1 MNEMRKEHLSPFLS
15 ILIGVNTAQYS
26 SKDLHEA
33 TINLIEKEIN
43 AQLSFQRF
51 SSLSE
56 VSGDTFIEITPYK
69 INKIPSWTKRND
81 IYDIEN
87 HVAITFS
94 LGKYIAF
101 YFSEKGM
108 KDSVRDNFKS
118 SYLKGIKS
126 VDIAHLNFHFINED
140 SIKMLWLLGIHGK
153 NTFKADSKV
162 LGGNSVA
169 ESLDPLEDQ
178 SYMMSAVRTELG
190 NSSKTIGLNPFKSSI
205 WRGPCKDWE
214 TFEKYTI
221 EILDTLNNNNNNKT
235 NPIGVLASPINDFV
249 GVHDVYDISIIDPD
263 FLSNEPS
270 DHKLN
275 LLRNIRDNYAFEVN
289 SSLSNANIIL
299 KIHNKNILCGEIK
312 VTPSIKD
319 YEVSFNLEILSREK
333 GKKELLDTFSKIFKY
348 PDLIKCWYE
357 SGHAIVNGWI
367 FMTNYRD
374 VVYDNFTW
382 ADFENYNICQEK
394 PMEAEKVDLE
404 LIGRKKSLFCW
415 IKNRWTSQWETKQ
428 EFNTTEKPTGW
439 LYCDDGAGEKADF
452 IHIDDYHDNTII
464 SLIHVKAAKRNS
476 SNRRISVGAHDIVL
490 SQAVKN
496 LRYANRK
503 NLINDL
509 TERAQKSEHKKCW
522 HDNNPSSPEEFINH
536 LKKITS
542 NPNKIKTRV
551 IVIQPHTM
559 KSFYEKN
566 TNSNI
571 KKQLDVLLVS
581 TDNAIKSSGAEFYII
596 GYDG

>member
-15 ILIGVNTAQYS
+15 ILIGVNTAQHS

-51 SSLSE
+51 PSLSE

-87 HVAITFS
+87 HIVITFS

-108 KDSVRDNFKS
+108 KDSVRDNFKT

-221 EILDTLNNNNNNKT
+221 EILDTLNSNNRNNIT
-235 NPIGVLASPINDFV
+235 PIGILASPINDFV
-249 GVHDVYDISIIDPD
+249 GVHDAYDLSIIDPD
-263 FLSNEPS
+263 ILSHEKS
-270 DHKLN
+270 EYKLN
-275 LLRNIRDNYAFEVN
+275 LLRNIRDHYTFEVI
-289 SSLSNANIIL
+289 SSLSGADIIL
-299 KIHNKNILCGEIK
+299 KIHNNNTLCGEIR
-312 VTPSIKD
+312 VTPYIKD
-319 YEVSFNLEILSREK
+319 YEASFKLNIISIEK
-333 GKKELLDTFSKIFKY
+333 NKKEKIDIFSKIFNH
-348 PDLIKCWYE
+348 PELIKCWYE
-357 SGHAIVNGWI
+357 SGHAIVNGWV

-374 VVYDNFTW
+374 VVYDDFRW
-382 ADFENYNICQEK
+382 ADFEDYNICQEK
-394 PMEAEKVDLE
+394 PMAEEKVNLE
-404 LIGRKKSLFCW
+404 LIGLKKSLFCW
-415 IKNRWTSQWETKQ
+415 VKNRWTSKWGRGQP
-428 EFNTTEKPTGW
+428 FNTTEKPTGW

-452 IHIDDYHDNTII
+452 IHIDNYDNNIII
-464 SLIHVKAAKRNS
+464 SLIHVKAAKSDS

-503 NLINDL
+503 NLIHDL
-509 TERAQKSEHKKCW
+509 SERAKKSEHKKCW
-522 HDNNPSSPEEFINH
+522 HHNKPTAPENFIAH
-536 LKKITS
+536 LRTLTA
-542 NPNKIKTRV
+542 NPNQIKTRV
-551 IVIQPHTM
+551 IVIQPHTR

-596 GYDG
+596 GYHD

>member
-169 ESLDPLEDQ
+169 ESLDPL
-178 SYMMSAVRTELG
+178 G
-190 NSSKTIGLNPFKSSI
+190 
-205 WRGPCKDWE
+205 
-214 TFEKYTI
+214 
-221 EILDTLNNNNNNKT
+221 
-235 NPIGVLASPINDFV
+235 
-249 GVHDVYDISIIDPD
+249 
-263 FLSNEPS
+263 
-270 DHKLN
+270 
-275 LLRNIRDNYAFEVN
+275 
-289 SSLSNANIIL
+289 
-299 KIHNKNILCGEIK
+299 K
-312 VTPSIKD
+312 V
-319 YEVSFNLEILSREK
+319 
-333 GKKELLDTFSKIFKY
+333 
-348 PDLIKCWYE
+348 
-357 SGHAIVNGWI
+357 
-367 FMTNYRD
+367 
-374 VVYDNFTW
+374 
-382 ADFENYNICQEK
+382 
-394 PMEAEKVDLE
+394 
-404 LIGRKKSLFCW
+404 
-415 IKNRWTSQWETKQ
+415 
-428 EFNTTEKPTGW
+428 
-439 LYCDDGAGEKADF
+439 
-452 IHIDDYHDNTII
+452 
-464 SLIHVKAAKRNS
+464 
-476 SNRRISVGAHDIVL
+476 RISRSFL
-490 SQAVKN
+490 PK
-496 LRYANRK
+496 
-503 NLINDL
+503 L
-509 TERAQKSEHKKCW
+509 TR
-522 HDNNPSSPEEFINH
+522 
-536 LKKITS
+536 
-542 NPNKIKTRV
+542 
-551 IVIQPHTM
+551 
-559 KSFYEKN
+559 
-566 TNSNI
+566 
-571 KKQLDVLLVS
+571 
-581 TDNAIKSSGAEFYII
+581 
-596 GYDG
+596 

>member
-1 MNEMRKEHLSPFLS
+1 MNEIIKEHLSPFLS
-15 ILIGVNTAQYS
+15 ILIGVNTAQLP
-26 SKDLHEA
+26 SKELHNL

-43 AQLSFQRF
+43 AKLSFQKF
-51 SSLSE
+51 ASVSE
-56 VSGDTFIEITPYK
+56 LSGDTSIEITPYR

-87 HVAITFS
+87 HIAVTFC
-94 LGKYIAF
+94 LGRYIAF

-108 KDSVRDNFKS
+108 KDSVREHFQS
-118 SYLKGIKS
+118 SYLKGIRP

-162 LGGNSVA
+162 LGGKSVA

-178 SYMMSAVRTELG
+178 SYMMSAVRTELA

-221 EILDTLNNNNNNKT
+221 EILDTLNNNNKNNI
-235 NPIGVLASPINDFV
+235 NPIGILASPINDFT
-249 GVHDVYDISIIDPD
+249 GVHDAYDLAIIDPD
-263 FLSNEPS
+263 FLSYEQS
-270 DHKLN
+270 EYKLE
-275 LLRNIRDNYAFEVN
+275 LLRNIRDNYTFEV
-289 SSLSNANIIL
+289 SPSLSNADIIL
-299 KIHNKNILCGEIK
+299 KVHNNNMLCGEIK
-312 VTPSIKD
+312 VNPSIKD
-319 YEVSFNLEILSREK
+319 YEISFTVDFISTTKE
-333 GKKELLDTFSKIFKY
+333 KKESIVNFSKIFRY
-348 PDLIKCWYE
+348 PELIKCWYE

-367 FMTNYRD
+367 FITNYRD
-374 VVYDNFTW
+374 VIYDNFKW
-382 ADFENYNICQEK
+382 ADFEDYDICQEK
-394 PMEAEKVDLE
+394 PITGTTTDLN
-404 LIGRKKSLFCW
+404 LIGLRKSLFCW
-415 IKNRWTSQWETKQ
+415 VKNRWSSRWENEQ
-428 EFNTTEKPTGW
+428 YFNTTEKPTGW

-452 IHIDDYHDNTII
+452 IHIDDYHNNTII
-464 SLIHVKAAKRNS
+464 SLIHVKAAKS
-476 SNRRISVGAHDIVL
+476 DSKNRRISVGAHDIVL

-509 TERAQKSEHKKCW
+509 TERAKTSEHKKCW
-522 HDNNPSSPEEFINH
+522 HNNIPTTSDIFINH
-536 LKKITS
+536 LATLTA
-542 NPNKIKTRV
+542 NPNQIKTRV
-551 IVIQPHTM
+551 IVIQPHTV

-581 TDNAIKSSGAEFYII
+581 TNNAIKSSGAEFYII
-596 GYDG
+596 GYHD